1 MASAQARATLADFS
15 SRHMIVMATMIVALV
30 WLGCYPQ
37 PVFDTASSGLAN
49 LQRVASERLPA
60 SGEP

>member
-1 MASAQARATLADFS
+1 ML
-15 SRHMIVMATMIVALV
+15 VMATMIVALV

-37 PVFDTASSGLAN
+37 PVFDAASSGLAN
-49 LQRVASERLPA
+49 LQRVASEHLPG

>member
-1 MASAQARATLADFS
+1 VLADFS
-15 SRHMIVMATMIVALV
+15 SRHMLVMATMIVALV

-37 PVFDTASSGLAN
+37 PVFDAASSGLGN
-49 LQRVASERLPA
+49 LQRVTSEHLPA